1 MCSLFNG
8 LLSAVTFGWA
18 LVFMLITVFFFKQ
31 KTADEMRISDW
42 SSDVCSSD
50 LLSGTPNR
58 ASTSQSG
65 SPWRTGQHRIK
76 GNRPLGALERLRS
89 HPRLAFREHLSHLR
103 TRSILRLLKESEG
116 RPELI
121 R

>member
-1 MCSLFNG
+1 MTEARTRTISSLP
-8 LLSAVTFGWA
+8 SPPAV
-18 LVFMLITVFFFKQ
+18 K
-31 KTADEMRISDW
+31 
-42 SSDVCSSD
+42 
-50 LLSGTPNR
+50 LSGTPNR

-103 TRSILRLLKESEG
+103 TSSLLGRLTESEG
-116 RPELI
+116 DRKRVVEGKNVSVGVGLGGDP